1 MTAVVEGFTLSP
13 QQARLWK
20 LHKGGLTAS
29 ASFRAG
35 CVLRPAERLDA
46 AALELA
52 LHEAVRRNEILRT
65 GFHQLPGMEV
75 PLQVIGEPSSPILE
89 EIDLSG
95 CPPEEHDERIGELL
109 HALSGDGE
117 GPLLR
122 AALIHLPE
130 DQRLLLGL
138 PALCT
143 DLAGLANLA
152 AEVERCHRALLQG
165 GRPGDEPIQ
174 YADVASWMHDL
185 LESQDGVARRYW
197 QARDV
202 SAALDAALPLDRP
215 AAGGAFSPR
224 RLALPLEPWL
234 AQALPAL
241 ARESGIPLS
250 AVLLT
255 AWALVLQ
262 RLTGRRAVVVGT
274 AFDGRRHAELVD
286 ALGLFARHLPVSLAA
301 ADGVPFAAAARSVAA
316 TLEEM
321 AEWQESFDGTGADGE
336 PHVFPFCF
344 ELSRA
349 GGDGLLSLHAFYDR
363 FELKL
368 ACFEGAD
375 GLRAEIQYDGAAL
388 HREDAARVGEWLT
401 ALLRE
406 AVEQPEAAA
415 CGLDLLTVDNRERL
429 RALNDTAFD
438 FGPARTL
445 AERFEEQADRTPDR
459 IAAVFGGSALTY
471 AELDRQANRLA
482 RRLRSLGVGPDC
494 RVALSVERSL
504 EMVVGLLGI
513 LKAGGAYVP
522 VDPAYPEARRAFM
535 LEDAKAPVVLTQERF
550 AAELPAGIGIV
561 CLDRDAAGIAAESPE
576 RLPGLATPDHLA
588 YVIYTSGSTGRPKGV
603 MISHRAISNRLLWQQ
618 RAFPLGEDD
627 RVLQKTPASFDASV
641 WEIFLPLFFGAR
653 LVVAEPG
660 GHQDAGYL
668 VRAVA
673 EHGITTLQLVPSL
686 LGVFLEEPGV
696 REGCRTLRRLFC
708 GGEAYP
714 AELARRCLATLDV
727 EICNLYG
734 PTEVSIDASFHR
746 GPAGPED
753 TVVPIG
759 RPLDNAALH
768 LLDSAGRRVPP
779 GLTGELFV
787 GGPGLARG
795 YLDRPDLTA
804 ERFVPDPFA
813 SSPGGRLYRTGD
825 RALLAEVEVRFLGRI
840 DQQVKVRGFRIELGE
855 IETLLQQ
862 HPAVR
867 SAAVVVREDVP
878 GDPRLV
884 AYAVPGRRAELTAE
898 ELRGFLAA
906 RFPEHMVPAALVILD
921 DLPRLPNGK
930 VDRVALPAPDT
941 ARADQA
947 RTDLAPRT
955 PVEALLAGIWSETL
969 GLDRVGV
976 HDNFFELGGHSLIAT
991 RMAARVRE
999 AFRIDLP
1006 VRKLFEAPTVAGLAA
1021 EVDQALRAAGG
1032 TRRPPLRTA
1041 LRDGHLPLSF
1051 GQQRLWFLQQL
1062 EPESAAYNIPGA
1074 LRLQGFLDREALERS
1089 VTEIVR
1095 RHEALRT
1102 TFGTVQ
1108 GEPVQT
1114 VHPATPVCLPVDDLS
1129 LPCAEDREVILREL
1143 IGSEASRPFDL
1154 ATGPLLRLQL
1164 FRLAED
1170 DHVLFF
1176 NLHHIVSDGWS
1187 VGVLVRELT
1196 ALYTASLRGEA
1207 AALPELPVQYGDFAR
1222 WQRQW
1227 LQGEVLD
1234 AQLSYWRER
1243 LAGAPEVLNLAIDRP
1258 RPAVQTYRGATR
1270 GRRLPAE
1277 LAESLRRFSREAS
1290 ATLFTTLLA
1299 AFKVLLQRYGAGDD
1313 LVVGTNVA
1321 GRDQIEIE
1329 GLIGFFVNSLVL
1341 RTVLDGGPTFLDAV
1355 TRVRET
1361 VLGAFAHQDL
1371 PFDRVVEE
1379 LQPWRDLS
1387 VTPLFQ
1393 VVFDMD
1399 PADKAGG
1406 LELPGLALSSVP
1418 LANRSAKFDL
1428 NLTVDDRPEGLMIV
1442 AEHSVDLLEGATVER
1457 LLGHLENLLR
1467 AAVAEPGSRAR
1478 ALPMLDEAELRQLLS
1493 GFQGPRRTGYPLD
1506 QPIQRLFERQTAGTP
1521 DEIAAVCGAERLSY
1535 AELDRRAGRLAAVLR
1550 GLGVRPGTFVGI
1562 LDERGLDFL
1571 VAILAILEAGG
1582 AYVPFEPGY
1591 PDDRLRYMVADSG
1604 IEVLVTRDSLV
1615 RERLSGLA
1623 GLRALVCIGRDEAG
1637 VPAPGVRV
1645 ELFDPEAP
1653 GEAPDA
1659 LPTGDPRDPAYM
1671 LYTSGSTGL
1680 PKGAVIRHDGAV
1692 NHIWAQF
1699 EDLGLG
1705 AELRFLQS
1713 APSSSDI
1720 SVWQFLAPVVIGG
1733 RTVIADLETVSDPRR
1748 LLRLLREE
1756 GITLAELV
1764 PAVLRGLLDH
1774 AAELEPEERALPAL
1788 RWMMATG
1795 EAVPVDLIADW
1806 FAVYP
1811 EIPAVNAYGP
1821 TEASDDVTQLLLT
1834 GPPPAGTSSLPIGR
1848 PLANFSCYVVDRDF
1862 QPVPVGVPG
1871 ELCIAGIGVGN
1882 GYWRK
1887 PEKTAA
1893 AFAPNPF
1900 AESPGEVLYR
1910 TGDLSRWLADG
1921 NLEFLGRIDHQVKIR
1936 GFRIELGEIEAAL
1949 REHPAVHDAVAVV
1962 RDDGAGKALVAY
1974 VAAGEELE
1982 IEGGALRDLLQERL
1996 PGHMVPAA
2004 CVVLAALPRTPNGKV
2019 NRRALPAP
2027 ERSGAAGSG
2036 PYTPP
2041 RTATEQKLARI
2052 WAEVFR
2058 LDRVDVHADFFD
2070 LGGHSLLASRVLAR
2084 VQTAFEIEIP
2094 LRRIFEHSTISSFA
2108 RIVEEAQ
2115 RGTSSPQKPG
2125 IRRVER
2131 QARRVSRLSEEELEL
2146 AGQEA

>member
-20 LHKGGLTAS
+20 LRKGSSTA
-29 ASFRAG
+29 AFRAG
-35 CVLRPAERLDA
+35 CVLRPVAPLDA
-46 AALELA
+46 VTLRLA
-52 LHEAVRRNEILRT
+52 LGEAVRRNEILRT
-65 GFHQLPGMEV
+65 GFQQVPGMEV
-75 PLQVIGEPSSPILE
+75 PLQVIGEPPAASLE

-95 CPPEEHDERIGELL
+95 CPPDEHDERLDALL
-109 HALSGDGE
+109 CAMAGDGE

-122 AALIHLPE
+122 AALVALA
-130 DQRLLLGL
+130 DGQRLLLAL
-138 PALCT
+138 PALCADHT
-143 DLAGLANLA
+143 GLANLA
-152 AEVERCHRALLQG
+152 GEVERCYEAALQG
-165 GRPGDEPIQ
+165 DRPGDEPVQ
-174 YADVASWMHDL
+174 YADVASWMNDL

-197 QARDV
+197 QSRDASPAR
-202 SAALDAALPLDRP
+202 AAALPLDRP
-215 AAGGAFSPR
+215 VAGGEFSPR
-224 RLALPLEPWL
+224 RLALPLEPGL

-241 ARESGIPLS
+241 AHEIGIPLS

-255 AWALVLQ
+255 GWALVLQ
-262 RLTGRRAVVVGT
+262 RLTGRHTVVVGT
-274 AFDGRRHAELVD
+274 AFDGRRHDELVG
-286 ALGLFARHLPVSLAA
+286 ALGLFTRHLPLSLSV
-301 ADGVPFAAAARSVAA
+301 DGGSFSTAARSVAA
-316 TLEEM
+316 HLSEM
-321 AEWQESFDGTGADGE
+321 AEWQESFDWTGPDGE
-336 PHVFPFCF
+336 IPFFPFCF
-344 ELSRA
+344 ELA
-349 GGDGLLSLHAFYDR
+349 GAGDDGLLSLHAFYDR

-368 ACFEGAD
+368 AGFAGAR
-375 GLRAEIQYDGAAL
+375 GLRAEIQYDSSAL
-388 HREDAARVGEWLT
+388 RREDAIRIGEWLA
-401 ALLRE
+401 ALLRA
-406 AVEQPEAAA
+406 AVDRPEAAA
-415 CGLDLLTVDNRERL
+415 SSLDFLTTADRERL
-429 RALNDTAFD
+429 RELNDTAFD
-438 FGPARTL
+438 LGPARTL
-445 AERFEEQADRTPDR
+445 AERFEEQADRTPDQ
-459 IAAVFGGSALTY
+459 IAAVFGGSTLTY
-471 AELDRQANRLA
+471 AELERQANRLA
-482 RRLRSLGVGPDC
+482 RRLRSLGVGADC
-494 RVALSVERSL
+494 RVALCVERSL

-550 AAELPAGIGIV
+550 AAELPAGVEVV
-561 CLDRDAAGIAAESPE
+561 CLDRDAAGIGAESPE
-576 RLPGLATPDHLA
+576 RFPGQAIPDNLA

-618 RAFPLGEDD
+618 RAFPLREDD
-627 RVLQKTPASFDASV
+627 RVLQKTPNSFDASV
-641 WEIFLPLFFGAR
+641 WEIFLPLLCGAC

-696 REGCRTLRRLFC
+696 REECRTLRRLFC

-714 AELARRCLATLDV
+714 AELARQCLATLDV

-734 PTEVSIDASFHR
+734 PTEVAIDASFHR

-768 LLDSAGRRVPP
+768 LLDAAGRRVPP
-779 GLTGELFV
+779 GLAGELFV

-795 YLDRPDLTA
+795 YLDRPELTA

-813 SSPGGRLYRTGD
+813 ATPGGRLYRTGD
-825 RALLAEVEVRFLGRI
+825 RALFAEGEVRFLGRI
-840 DQQVKVRGFRIELGE
+840 DQQVKVRGFRIEPGE
-855 IETLLQQ
+855 IETVLLQ

-867 SAAVVVREDVP
+867 GAAVVVRKDVP
-878 GDPRLV
+878 GDPRLA
-884 AYAVPGRRAELTAE
+884 AYAVPGRGAELAAG
-898 ELRGFLAA
+898 ELRSFLAA
-906 RFPEHMVPAALVILD
+906 RLPEHMVPAAFVILD

-930 VDRVALPAPDT
+930 VDRASLPAPD
-941 ARADQA
+941 ARADLA
-947 RTDLAPRT
+947 RTCVAPRT
-955 PVEALLAGIWSETL
+955 PVEELLAGIWSETL
-969 GLDRVGV
+969 AVERIGV
-976 HDNFFELGGHSLIAT
+976 HDNFFELGGHSLVAT
-991 RMAARVRE
+991 RVISRVRE
-999 AFRIDLP
+999 ACHIELP

-1021 EVDQALRAAGG
+1021 EVDRAMREGG
-1032 TRRPPLRTA
+1032 THRPPLRPEPRA
-1041 LRDGHLPLSF
+1041 GHLPLSF

-1062 EPESAAYNIPGA
+1062 EPESPAYNVPGV
-1074 LRLQGFLDREALERS
+1074 LRLLGPLDREALARS
-1089 VTEIVR
+1089 ASEIVR

-1102 TFGTVQ
+1102 TFHAVE
-1108 GEPVQT
+1108 GEPAQA
-1114 VHPATPVCLPVDDLS
+1114 VHPATPVEIPVAFL
-1129 LPCAEDREVILREL
+1129 AEEGLQDWISR
-1143 IGSEASRPFDL
+1143 EASRPFDL
-1154 ATGPLLRLQL
+1154 AAGPLLRLHL
-1164 FRLAED
+1164 LRLAED

-1176 NLHHIVSDGWS
+1176 NLHHAVSDGWS

-1196 ALYTASLRGEA
+1196 ALYGAFLRGEA
-1207 AALPELPVQYGDFAR
+1207 AVLPELPVQYGDFAR

-1234 AQLSYWRER
+1234 AQLAYWRQR
-1243 LAGAPEVLNLAIDRP
+1243 LAGAPEVLNLATDRP
-1258 RPAVQTYRGATR
+1258 RPALQTYRGATC

-1277 LAESLRRFSREAS
+1277 LTASLRRFSRESS
-1290 ATLFTTLLA
+1290 ATLFTSLLTG
-1299 AFKVLLQRYGAGDD
+1299 FKVLLQRYGAGDD

-1321 GRDQIEIE
+1321 GRDQVEIE

-1341 RTVLDGGPTFLDAV
+1341 RTVLEGDPTFRDAV
-1355 TRVRET
+1355 ARVRET

-1379 LQPWRDLS
+1379 LQPRRDLS

-1406 LELPGLALSSVP
+1406 LELPGLALAPVP

-1428 NLTVDDRPEGLMIV
+1428 NLTVDDRADGLVIA
-1442 AEHSVDLLEGATVER
+1442 AEYSVDLLEGATVER

-1467 AAVAEPGSRAR
+1467 AAVAEPRSRAR
-1478 ALPMLDEAELRQLLS
+1478 ALPMLDKAELRQLLS
-1493 GFQGPRRTGYPLD
+1493 DFQGPRRTGYPLD
-1506 QPIQRLFERQTAGTP
+1506 QPIQRLFERQAAATP
-1521 DEIAAVCGAERLSY
+1521 DAIAAVCGTARLSY

-1550 GLGVRPGTFVGI
+1550 GLGVWPGTFVGI

-1571 VAILAILEAGG
+1571 VAILAIVKAGG

-1604 IEVLVTRDSLV
+1604 IEVLVTRGGLV
-1615 RERLSGLA
+1615 RERLA
-1623 GLRALVCIGRDEAG
+1623 GLTGLRTLVCCGRDEAG
-1637 VPAPGVRV
+1637 LPEGVRV
-1645 ELFDPEAP
+1645 ESFDPEAP
-1653 GEAPDA
+1653 GEAPETTPA
-1659 LPTGDPRDPAYM
+1659 GDPRDPAYM

-1699 EDLGLG
+1699 EALGLG
-1705 AELRFLQS
+1705 SELRFLQS

-1720 SVWQFLAPVVIGG
+1720 SVWQFLAPLVIGG
-1733 RTVIADLETVSDPRR
+1733 RTVIADLEAVSDPRR
-1748 LLRLLREE
+1748 LLRLLQAE

-1774 AAELEPEERALPAL
+1774 AAELAPAERALPAL

-1795 EAVPVDLIADW
+1795 EAVPVELIADW
-1806 FAVYP
+1806 FALYP

-1821 TEASDDVTQLLLT
+1821 TEASDDVTQLLLF
-1834 GPPPAGTSSLPIGR
+1834 GPPPAGASSLSIGR

-1882 GYWRK
+1882 GYWRQ
-1887 PEKTAA
+1887 PGKTAA

-1900 AESPGEVLYR
+1900 AAAPGEVLYR
-1910 TGDLSRWLADG
+1910 TGDLARWLADG

-1949 REHPAVHDAVAVV
+1949 RKHPAVHEAVVIV
-1962 RDDGAGKALVAY
+1962 RDDGAGKALAAY
-1974 VAAGEELE
+1974 VAAGEEAG
-1982 IEGGALRDLLQERL
+1982 IEAGELRDLLQERL

-2004 CVVLAALPRTPNGKV
+2004 CVVLPALPRTPNGKV
-2019 NRRALPAP
+2019 DRRALPAP
-2027 ERSGAAGSG
+2027 DRSGGAASR

-2041 RTATEQKLARI
+2041 QTTTEQKLARI

-2058 LDRVDVHADFFD
+2058 LDRVDVHADFFE
-2070 LGGHSLLASRVLAR
+2070 LGGHSLLAVKVLSRVQAELA
-2084 VQTAFEIEIP
+2084 VTIP
-2094 LRRIFEHSTISSFA
+2094 LRQVFDHTTVATFA
-2108 RIVEEAQ
+2108 KVI
-2115 RGTSSPQKPG
+2115 
-2125 IRRVER
+2125 ER
-2131 QARRVSRLSEEELEL
+2131 A
-2146 AGQEA
+2146 AQEARGMASPAIGRASRQVRRISQVSEF